1 MPGGHGHQFY
11 PVPGS
16 VPHHPLLQTGGVL
29 VERGF
34 AFVDLCGFTAFTE
47 EHGVQET
54 VRVLSD
60 FRNRLRAIAS
70 RRSVRLAKW
79 LGDGAMIVSV
89 ETGPLLASLLELSDN
104 LIHSPL
110 PLQISAGATV
120 GPAIIFEGDDY
131 IAGCVN
137 LASHLCHV
145 AGGGEVLVTENMDPY
160 LPPWSRVVAASDR
173 DVPGFAKPVP
183 ALSIGLALPTDDDP
197 GVEDPVCRLVLPRS
211 TMPHRRQAGDD
222 VYCFCSDACVGAWDG
237 HEAHGPTPL

>member
-1 MPGGHGHQFY
+1 
-11 PVPGS
+11 
-16 VPHHPLLQTGGVL
+16 VL

-89 ETGPLLASLLELSDN
+89 ETGPLLESLLELSDN
-104 LIHSPL
+104 LAHSRL
-110 PLQISAGATV
+110 PLQVSAGATV
-120 GPAIIFEGDDY
+120 GPVILFEGDDY

-145 AGGGEVLVTENMDPY
+145 ARGGEVLVTADLAEW
-160 LPPWSRVVAASDR
+160 LPPWGRVVERADR
-173 DVPGFAKPVP
+173 AVPGFARPVP
-183 ALSIGLALPTDDDP
+183 TLSIGLAVADAAA
-197 GVEDPVCRLVLPRS
+197 GEVAVEDPICRLTLPAS
-211 TMPHRRQAGDD
+211 AMAHRREAGGPGGPVGDE
-222 VYCFCSDACVGAWDG
+222 YLFCSDACVGAWDSQDLVQ
-237 HEAHGPTPL
+237 GPTPP

>member
-1 MPGGHGHQFY
+1 M
-11 PVPGS
+11 
-16 VPHHPLLQTGGVL
+16 L

-60 FRNRLRAIAS
+60 FRNRLREIAS

-89 ETGPLLASLLELSDN
+89 ETGPMLASLLELSDN
-104 LIHSPL
+104 LAHSSL
-110 PLQISAGATV
+110 PLQVSAGATA
-120 GPAIIFEGDDY
+120 GSAILFEGDDY

-145 AGGGEVLVTENMDPY
+145 ACGGQVLVTADLSDD
-160 LPPWSRVVAASDR
+160 LPPWSRVLDAYDR
-173 DVPGFAKPVP
+173 DVPGFSKPVP
-183 ALSIGLALPTDDDP
+183 TLSLGLAVPTDADP
-197 GVEDPVCRLVLPRS
+197 AVEDPVCRLVLPAS
-211 TMPHRRQAGDD
+211 TMLHEREAGGD
-222 VYCFCSDACVGAWDG
+222 VYRFCSDACVGAWDG
-237 HEAHGPTPL
+237 HEGIAVQGPTPPNRSGRMRTT

>member
-1 MPGGHGHQFY
+1 M
-11 PVPGS
+11 
-16 VPHHPLLQTGGVL
+16 L

-60 FRNRLRAIAS
+60 FRNRLRGIAS

-89 ETGPLLASLLELSDN
+89 DTAPLLASLLELSDN
-104 LIHSPL
+104 LAHSSL
-110 PLQISAGATV
+110 PLKVSAGATV
-120 GPAIIFEGDDY
+120 GPAILFEGDDY

-145 AGGGEVLVTENMDPY
+145 ARGGEFLVTADMAGY
-160 LPPWSRVVAASDR
+160 LPPWSRVLDASDR

-183 ALSIGLALPTDDDP
+183 ALSIGLAVPEGDDIA
-197 GVEDPVCRLVLPRS
+197 VEDPVCRLVLPTQ
-211 TMPHRRQAGDD
+211 TMAHRRQAGDD
-222 VYCFCSDACVGAWDG
+222 VYFFCSDACIGAWDSQ
-237 HEAHGPTPL
+237 EAQGPTPA

>member
-1 MPGGHGHQFY
+1 
-11 PVPGS
+11 
-16 VPHHPLLQTGGVL
+16 

-47 EHGVQET
+47 ENGVQET

-60 FRNRLRAIAS
+60 FRNRLREIAS

-104 LIHSPL
+104 LAHSSL
-110 PLQISAGATV
+110 PLQVSAGATV
-120 GPAIIFEGDDY
+120 GPAILFEGDDY

-145 AGGGEVLVTENMDPY
+145 ARGGEVLVTADLASH
-160 LPPWSRVVAASDR
+160 LPAWSRVLDDAER
-173 DVPGFAKPVP
+173 MVPGFSKPVP
-183 ALSIGLALPTDDDP
+183 SLSIGLALCTRDGDGP
-197 GVEDPVCRLVLPRS
+197 VEDPVCRLVLPRS
-211 TMPHRRQAGDD
+211 TMAHCRRVGDD
-222 VYCFCSDACVGAWDG
+222 EYRFCSDACVGAWDSQLVQ
-237 HEAHGPTPL
+237 GPTPA